1 MANMNKAIDQ
11 EKVGLGELD
20 KEAVTEGASQAGL
33 GVIIVLAALIGV
45 WGIACLIGGLGKSA
59 GLLEAARGW
68 LTAITGV

>member
-1 MANMNKAIDQ
+1 MNKAIDQ
-11 EKVGLGELD
+11 KKVGLGELD
-20 KEAVTEGASQAGL
+20 QEAVTEGASQAGL

-59 GLLEAARGW
+59 GFLEAAQGW